1 MAENGTGMTAARLI
15 DSLAEDFSID
25 KDRAREV
32 ASERIQKNQMPIYLR
47 SLIGIGS
54 FVSAIFLIGIF
65 GVSMRLDEDAFFGF
79 GLVLALVAIFMY
91 IKSRRLEQH
100 SPLESFLTLFSFA
113 LILAGK
119 IMLVVGGVELFSSG
133 RDEEFTAFVI
143 AAIFTCITYPVYTLY
158 TDRLIS
164 FTSTLIMGIVWL
176 GGELMSALDWPD
188 ELIGPLFFSVITP
201 LAFVMMI
208 HPRVTRT
215 FRPVSIG
222 LVLVSVGLGFVLTE
236 TAPGINQL
244 LGLFNEFEISAGEL
258 AVLMTAPVAMFIVF
272 VYVAAWS
279 AGGWKGMRKRLLSFS
294 ILGALVLCGSMMTC
308 PVLALAL
315 IVLGYAQH
323 DRIISVLGSILLP
336 VSLFSFTRRLDLGLM
351 DTGTLLM
358 VQSVVILAV
367 FFAFRAWAF
376 TTVKEPLT
384 STESE

>member
-1 MAENGTGMTAARLI
+1 MVENGTGMTATGLI
-15 DSLAEDFSID
+15 DSLAEVFSID

-47 SLIGIGS
+47 TLIGIGS
-54 FVSAIFLIGIF
+54 FVSAMFMMGIAFLTFELDDDAYFPFGI
-65 GVSMRLDEDAFFGF
+65 
-79 GLVLALVAIFMY
+79 VLAIVAIFLY
-91 IKSRRLEQH
+91 VKSRRLEQH

-119 IMLVVGGVELFSSG
+119 IMIVGGGVEWFSSG
-133 RDEEFTAFVI
+133 DEILTAFVI

-164 FTSTLIMGIVWL
+164 FTSTLIMGIIWL
-176 GGELMSALDWPD
+176 GNELTSALDWHD
-188 ELIGPLFFSVITP
+188 ELMAPLFFSIITP

-244 LGLFNEFEISAGEL
+244 LGLFNEFEINAGEL
-258 AVLMTAPVAMFIVF
+258 AILMAAPIAMFIVF
-272 VYVAAWS
+272 VYVVAWS
-279 AGGWKGMRKRLLSFS
+279 AGGWKGMKKRLLSFS

-323 DRIISVLGSILLP
+323 DRIISVLGSLLLP

-358 VQSVVILAV
+358 VQSVVLLGV
-367 FFAFRAWAF
+367 FFAFRAWVF

>member
-1 MAENGTGMTAARLI
+1 MAENGTGMTATGLI

-47 SLIGIGS
+47 TLIGIGS
-54 FVSAIFLIGIF
+54 FVSAVFLIGIF

-91 IKSRRLEQH
+91 VKSRRLEQH

-119 IMLVVGGVELFSSG
+119 IMLVFGGVELFSSG

-164 FTSTLIMGIVWL
+164 FTSTLIMGIIWL
-176 GGELMSALDWPD
+176 GGELAGALDWHD
-188 ELIGPLFFSVITP
+188 ELIAPLFFSIITP

-222 LVLVSVGLGFVLTE
+222 LVLVSV
-236 TAPGINQL
+236 
-244 LGLFNEFEISAGEL
+244 
-258 AVLMTAPVAMFIVF
+258 
-272 VYVAAWS
+272 
-279 AGGWKGMRKRLLSFS
+279 
-294 ILGALVLCGSMMTC
+294 
-308 PVLALAL
+308 
-315 IVLGYAQH
+315 
-323 DRIISVLGSILLP
+323 
-336 VSLFSFTRRLDLGLM
+336 
-351 DTGTLLM
+351 
-358 VQSVVILAV
+358 
-367 FFAFRAWAF
+367 
-376 TTVKEPLT
+376 
-384 STESE
+384 

>member
-1 MAENGTGMTAARLI
+1 MAENGTGMTAAGLI
-15 DSLAEDFSID
+15 DSIAEDFSIN
-25 KDRAREV
+25 KDHAREV

-47 SLIGIGS
+47 TLIGIGS
-54 FVSAIFLIGIF
+54 FVSAMFMMGIAFLTFKLDDDAYFPFGI
-65 GVSMRLDEDAFFGF
+65 
-79 GLVLALVAIFMY
+79 VLAIVAIFLY
-91 IKSRRLEQH
+91 VKSRRLEQH

-119 IMLVVGGVELFSSG
+119 IMIVGGGVEWFSSG
-133 RDEEFTAFVI
+133 DEMLTAFVI
-143 AAIFTCITYPVYTLY
+143 SAIFTCITYPVYTLY
-158 TDRLIS
+158 MDRLIS
-164 FTSTLIMGIVWL
+164 FTSTLIMGIIWL
-176 GGELMSALDWPD
+176 GNELTSALDWHD
-188 ELIGPLFFSVITP
+188 KLIGPLFFSIITP

-222 LVLVSVGLGFVLTE
+222 LVLVSVGLGCLLTE

-244 LGLFNEFEISAGEL
+244 LGLFNEFEISADEL
-258 AVLMTAPVAMFIVF
+258 AILMAAPIAMFIVF
-272 VYVAAWS
+272 VYVVAWS
-279 AGGWKGMRKRLLSFS
+279 AGGWKGMRKRLLIFS
-294 ILGALVLCGSMMTC
+294 IFGALVLCGSMMTC

-323 DRIISVLGSILLP
+323 DRIISVLGSLLLP

-351 DTGTLLM
+351 NTGTLLM
-358 VQSVVILAV
+358 LQSVVLLVI

>member
-1 MAENGTGMTAARLI
+1 MTENGTGMTAAGLI
-15 DSLAEDFSID
+15 DSIAEDFSIN

-47 SLIGIGS
+47 TLIGIGS
-54 FVSAIFLIGIF
+54 FVSAMFMMGI
-65 GVSMRLDEDAFFGF
+65 AFFTFELDDDAYFPF
-79 GLVLALVAIFMY
+79 GIVLAVVAIILY
-91 IKSRRLEQH
+91 VKSRRLEQH

-119 IMLVVGGVELFSSG
+119 IMIVGGGVKWFSSG
-133 RDEEFTAFVI
+133 DEMLTAFVI
-143 AAIFTCITYPVYTLY
+143 SAIFTCITYPVYTLY
-158 TDRLIS
+158 MDRLIS
-164 FTSTLIMGIVWL
+164 FTSTLIMGIIWL
-176 GGELMSALDWPD
+176 GNELTSALDWHD
-188 ELIGPLFFSVITP
+188 ELIGPLFFSIITP

-222 LVLVSVGLGFVLTE
+222 LVLGSVGLGFVLTE
-236 TAPGINQL
+236 TAHGINQL
-244 LGLFNEFEISAGEL
+244 LGLFNEYEISADEL
-258 AVLMTAPVAMFIVF
+258 AILMAAPIAMFIVF
-272 VYVAAWS
+272 VYVVAWS
-279 AGGWKGMRKRLLSFS
+279 AGGWKGMRKRLLIFS

-323 DRIISVLGSILLP
+323 DRIISVLGSLLLP

-358 VQSVVILAV
+358 LQSVVLLVI

-376 TTVKEPLT
+376 TTVKESLT

>member
-1 MAENGTGMTAARLI
+1 MAENGTGMTAAGLI

-47 SLIGIGS
+47 TLIGIGS

-65 GVSMRLDEDAFFGF
+65 GVSMRLDEDSFFGF

-91 IKSRRLEQH
+91 VKSRRLEQH

-164 FTSTLIMGIVWL
+164 FTSTLIMGIIWL
-176 GGELMSALDWPD
+176 GNELISALDWPD
-188 ELIGPLFFSVITP
+188 ELIGPLFFSIITP

-222 LVLVSVGLGFVLTE
+222 LVLVSVGLGSVLTE

-244 LGLFNEFEISAGEL
+244 PGLFNEFKIGAGEL
-258 AVLMTAPVAMFIVF
+258 TILMTAPVAMFIVF
-272 VYVAAWS
+272 VCVAAWS

-351 DTGTLLM
+351 DTGTLLI
-358 VQSVVILAV
+358 VQSVAILAV

-376 TTVKEPLT
+376 NSVEEPLT
-384 STESE
+384 CTETK